1 MEELI
6 ISISLPL
13 VLVNTYNIQLVL
25 IQETSYQ

>member
-13 VLVNTYNIQLVL
+13 VLVNTYNIQFVL

>member
-6 ISISLPL
+6 IPISLPL
-13 VLVNTYNIQLVL
+13 VLVNIYNIQFVL